1 MHICPNTFLRAHPT
15 KWQVFLT
22 ASKRATF
29 TRITLEVDEWIHPT
43 AGDTSVTI
51 SRPGGV
57 AEVAG
62 RSTGLYFT
70 GPLVVFDRPAFIY
83 LERNPPAAGLTV
95 ADVMPVV
102 VPNTVDASRD
112 SRDTEVLSARFR
124 AVAQRCR

>member
-1 MHICPNTFLRAHPT
+1 
-15 KWQVFLT
+15 
-22 ASKRATF
+22 
-29 TRITLEVDEWIHPT
+29 
-43 AGDTSVTI
+43 
-51 SRPGGV
+51 
-57 AEVAG
+57 
-62 RSTGLYFT
+62 
-70 GPLVVFDRPAFIY
+70 VFDRPAFIY